1 MDAQELCNLQEA
13 YMEVVIGEGK
23 VPWDDSKN
31 PLQSGH
37 TPAEKN
43 RAKRERT
50 GVEDL
55 SKSPTDKQYARYGDM
70 KSVDDEQSSVSK
82 KKDKSTHKFP
92 DFPIRTRKGEN
103 QTIGQLRRS
112 RGTPKPG
119 SSDENSNLYQ
129 SPIRKDDKRTRG
141 GKTDQWEGPNP
152 KNEEVDIYHII
163 LSHLLDEGYAS
174 SPEAADKII
183 LNMSES
189 WFEDIMELNE
199 ARAEEKRGLGSTGA
213 QRQRQ
218 KKGVVT
224 SSGEVAHPATS
235 YSGGQNPHL
244 RGKKGRTKEQ
254 RRQETRRY
262 VDQPGGIYAKP
273 ENKQGEGRYA
283 AKQSKKRPDLGS
295 RYD

>member
-1 MDAQELCNLQEA
+1 MDAQEFYSLSEA
-13 YMEVVIGEGK
+13 YNQVHQLDEVLDTPEKATEYGK
-23 VPWDDSKN
+23 KALGSMLGATAKALITKDKKYLKTVEKRTK
-31 PLQSGH
+31 GVEAAKRK
-37 TPAEKN
+37 AEKKAEEE
-43 RAKRERT
+43 AKESY
-50 GVEDL
+50 D
-55 SKSPTDKQYARYGDM
+55 
-70 KSVDDEQSSVSK
+70 
-82 KKDKSTHKFP
+82 
-92 DFPIRTRKGEN
+92 
-103 QTIGQLRRS
+103 
-112 RGTPKPG
+112 
-119 SSDENSNLYQ
+119 
-129 SPIRKDDKRTRG
+129 
-141 GKTDQWEGPNP
+141 
-152 KNEEVDIYHII
+152 II

-189 WFEDIMELNE
+189 WFEDIMELSE

-235 YSGGQNPHL
+235 YSGGQNPQL
-244 RGKKGRTKEQ
+244 RGKEGKTKEQ
-254 RRQETRRY
+254 RRASSRRY